1 MSKDTP
7 EKETSVKDKPETP
20 RAART
25 RILVADDDPI
35 VLKFLQALLTDAG
48 YEVQVAEEGEKA
60 LSRAREWSPDLLI
73 MDLVMPYHDGFE
85 ITRSLR
91 QSPATRQ
98 IPIIILSMKDREADV
113 LRCFELGADDFVR
126 KPFNALEL
134 LARVRKILS
143 ARGRGA

>member
-1 MSKDTP
+1 MAKETTQ
-7 EKETSVKDKPETP
+7 KETSSKETSGTP
-20 RAART
+20 KAART

-35 VLKFLQALLTDAG
+35 VLKFLEALLSDAG
-48 YEVQVAEEGEKA
+48 YEVSVAEEGEKA
-60 LSRAREWSPDLLI
+60 LTRAREWMPDLLI

-85 ITRSLR
+85 ITRALR
-91 QSPATRQ
+91 QSPATKQ
-98 IPIIILSMKDREADV
+98 IPIVILSMKDREADV

-134 LARVRKILS
+134 LARIRKILG